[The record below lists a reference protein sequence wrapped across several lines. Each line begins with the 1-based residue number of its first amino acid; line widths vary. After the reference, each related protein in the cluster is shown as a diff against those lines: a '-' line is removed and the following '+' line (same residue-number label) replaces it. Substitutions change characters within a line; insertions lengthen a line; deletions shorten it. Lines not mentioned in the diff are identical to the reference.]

1 MLDNVG
7 NCMRKLKISN
17 LRQERKKRPTVKILR
32 QCSNSPSTKYASDP
46 QCHVKISYCTCK
58 EFVALG

>member
-1 MLDNVG
+1 MWEIVWEN
-7 NCMRKLKISN
+7 LKYQIWD
-17 LRQERKKRPTVKILR
+17 EKEKKRPTVKILR